1 MPPNISIRRR
11 LLVYLSSGLLA
22 TWLLTAVAAITVS
35 LVEINEANDTQMTQ
49 LARSLPSLLPKQP
62 VDLQEIDDSRWLD
75 SGFADKKHSGIAIW
89 NQNGQLLLSDQ
100 KGREL
105 PYRPLSGFTNT
116 APWWHSHAWRV
127 FYWHDAESGRT
138 VAVAQEWQERLE
150 TLSNSVGIQLL
161 ILMLALPGLAW
172 LLTLAVRH
180 SITPLE
186 ALAQELSQRDADSL
200 EPVSEAVPQETQPM
214 VSALNQLLERV
225 GEAREREQ
233 RFTADAAHEL
243 RSPLAALK
251 VQTEVLA
258 FDEESEAQW
267 QQLQQIR
274 HSIERSENLINQLLT
289 LARLDPKQSLQNCSV
304 IDWQA
309 VSDQVMQSVNLAARE
324 RQIRLVRK
332 MPTDAASAVLP
343 LEGDAVLLQLLLRNL
358 LENAIR
364 YSPCGST
371 VTLDLAADHICVCD
385 QGKGIAPEH
394 LARIRERFYRPPG
407 QDEQGSGLGLSIV
420 ERIAELHGLKL
431 ELENR
436 SEGGLCAR
444 LVSVKG

>member
-1 MPPNISIRRR
+1 MSPNISIRRR

-89 NQNGQLLLSDQ
+89 SQNGQLLLSDQ

-200 EPVSEAVPQETQPM
+200 EPVSEAVPQETRPM

-289 LARLDPKQSLQNCSV
+289 LARLDPKQSLQNRTK

-324 RQIRLVRK
+324 KQIRLVRK

-343 LEGDAVLLQLLLRNL
+343 LQGDAVLLQLLLRNL

-364 YSPCGST
+364 YSPSGST
-371 VTLDLAADHICVCD
+371 VTLDLAADHISVYD

-436 SEGGLCAR
+436 PEGGLCAR

>member
-1 MPPNISIRRR
+1 MSPNISIRRR

-105 PYRPLSGFTNT
+105 PYRPLSGFANT

-200 EPVSEAVPQETQPM
+200 EPVSEAVPQETRPM

-258 FDEESEAQW
+258 FDEESEQQW

-289 LARLDPKQSLQNCSV
+289 LARLDSKQSLNRSV

-309 VSDQVMQSVNLAARE
+309 LSEQVMHSVNLAARE
-324 RQIRLVRK
+324 KHIRLVRE
-332 MPTDAASAVLP
+332 MPTDSVSAVLP
-343 LEGDAVLLQLLLRNL
+343 LQGDAVLLQLMLRNL

-364 YSPCGST
+364 YSPSDST
-371 VTLDLAADHICVCD
+371 VTLDLAADHISVCD

-436 SEGGLCAR
+436 PEGGLCAR
-444 LVSVKG
+444 LVPVKG

>member
-1 MPPNISIRRR
+1 MSPHTSIRKR
-11 LLVYLSSGLLA
+11 LFIYLSSGLLA
-22 TWLLTAVAAITVS
+22 TWLLSAAAAITVS
-35 LVEINEANDTQMTQ
+35 LMEMNEANDTQMTQ
-49 LARSLPSLLPKQP
+49 LARSLPSLLPKEP
-62 VDLQEIDDSRWLD
+62 VALQEIDDSRWLD

-138 VAVAQEWQERLE
+138 VAVAQEWKERLE
-150 TLSNSVGIQLL
+150 TQRNSVGIQLL
-161 ILMLALPGLAW
+161 ILILALPGLAW

-186 ALAQELSQRDADSL
+186 NLAQELSQREADSL
-200 EPVSEAVPQETQPM
+200 EPVSEAVPQEARPM

-274 HSIERSENLINQLLT
+274 HSIERSENLINQLLV
-289 LARLDPKQSLQNCSV
+289 LARLDSKQSLNRSV

-309 VSDQVMQSVNLAARE
+309 LSEQVMQSVNLAARE
-324 RQIRLVRK
+324 KHIRLVRE
-332 MPTDAASAVLP
+332 MPADSASAVLP
-343 LEGDAVLLQLLLRNL
+343 LQGDAVLLQLLLRNL

-364 YSPCGST
+364 YSPSGST
-371 VTLDLAADHICVCD
+371 VTLILAADHICVCD

-436 SEGGLCAR
+436 PESGLCAR
-444 LVSVKG
+444 LISVNG